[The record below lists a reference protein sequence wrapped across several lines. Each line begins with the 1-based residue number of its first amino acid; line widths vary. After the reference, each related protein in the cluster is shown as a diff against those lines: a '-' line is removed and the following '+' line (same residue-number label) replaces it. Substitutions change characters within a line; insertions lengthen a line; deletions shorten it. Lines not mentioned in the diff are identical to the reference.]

1 MGEVMEKWPNSRV
14 IISSFSSQ
22 LHRMQMILEE
32 AQRHGR
38 KVAFAGYS
46 MIQNLEVALRTGA
59 IKVPKD
65 TVVKMEDII
74 KLPDGKVT
82 IVCTGSQGEFS
93 AVLNRMATG
102 AHKYIKIK
110 NSDVV
115 VFSSNPIPGNEKYV
129 VRTVDGLMR
138 EGERSSKT
146 AKHISPEL
154 ARFTSVVMATMTTM
168 FALSRSSIRRTI
180 FQIMVSSICL
190 STMPILPKKNA
201 VYREKISLCVTQV
214 TWLSSI
220 TRARAKS
227 VAYRSAA
234 LCMMMREKSSAR
246 WC

>member
-110 NSDVV
+110 
-115 VFSSNPIPGNEKYV
+115 I
-129 VRTVDGLMR
+129 
-138 EGERSSKT
+138 
-146 AKHISPEL
+146 
-154 ARFTSVVMATMTTM
+154 AT
-168 FALSRSSIRRTI
+168 
-180 FQIMVSSICL
+180 
-190 STMPILPKKNA
+190 
-201 VYREKISLCVTQV
+201 
-214 TWLSSI
+214 
-220 TRARAKS
+220 
-227 VAYRSAA
+227 
-234 LCMMMREKSSAR
+234 
-246 WC
+246 